1 MGISLNVSMFYLSIC
16 LSICLSIYVH
26 IAIYVHIDV
35 QWCTHIFLVFALVII
50 IIYIYIYIYTN
61 MSNVSLKLDHRNHV
75 HGEVDSW
82 NGGLRLQ
89 APNPRVKRSLEN
101 SPCMP
106 CFFRKAEVFARSFC
120 GRFGHQV
127 THAEGFV
134 LFPGADRGP
143 VWEVYLILR
152 QWNTDSWEILLKK
165 WFNGFHPW
173 NIVI

>member
-1 MGISLNVSMFYLSIC
+1 M
-16 LSICLSIYVH
+16 
-26 IAIYVHIDV
+26 
-35 QWCTHIFLVFALVII
+35 
-50 IIYIYIYIYTN
+50 
-61 MSNVSLKLDHRNHV
+61 SLKLDHRNHV

-82 NGGLRLQ
+82 NGGPRLQ

-106 CFFRKAEVFARSFC
+106 CFFQESRGFLPDRFC
-120 GRFGHQV
+120 GQFGHQV

-152 QWNTDSWEILLKK
+152 Q
-165 WFNGFHPW
+165 
-173 NIVI
+173 